1 MSLLGGFKDRT
12 VSLAARKLLAAP
24 LAPYGEM
31 LNLQLDSQ
39 TKTLS
44 LELLLKGE
52 AEPVRLTLTGYE
64 ILEGNP
70 PRLRV
75 GGATAS
81 REWLAVLLNQFVV
94 GHPVELP
101 ANFAPVLRLLL

>member
-1 MSLLGGFKDRT
+1 MSLFGGLKDRT
-12 VSLAARKLLAAP
+12 VSLTARRLLATP
-24 LAPYGEM
+24 LAPYGQM

-39 TKTLS
+39 NKTLT

-52 AEPVRLTLTGYE
+52 PEPVRLTLTGYE
-64 ILEGNP
+64 ILDGSP

-81 REWLAVLLNQFVV
+81 REWVAVLLNQFLV
-94 GHPVELP
+94 GRPVELP
-101 ANFAPVLRLLL
+101 ANLAPVLRLLL